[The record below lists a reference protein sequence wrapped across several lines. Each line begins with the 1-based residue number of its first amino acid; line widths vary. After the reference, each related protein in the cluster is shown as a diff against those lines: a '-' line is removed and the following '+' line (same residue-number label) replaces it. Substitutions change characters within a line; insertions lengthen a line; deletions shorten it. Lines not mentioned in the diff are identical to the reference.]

1 MYPIYFRFHS
11 RKVPLLDTLCTQISR
26 HTQVVWLFVD
36 DFKNNLK
43 ERSQLHRIIADGN
56 CWLFGEEYS
65 LSVSDQ
71 SLTEVLRKHKQILGE
86 DVAIDEPVRHPSK
99 SRGIIDLM
107 LSRESRRHSATERQ
121 HLIVELK
128 APKVRIGQKEIGQIE
143 NYAIAVAEDE
153 RFRGINTK
161 WVFWILSDD
170 YENYV
175 TRRMDKDG
183 VFRLGGKEGREEIL
197 IYVKTWAQVI
207 EDNKARIQFFQE
219 KLEYEA
225 DRGASLEHL
234 KTRYA
239 EFLKG
244 VFEDTT
250 AEEDEKDKGPR
261 RERKIR
267 GRKKTESVI

>member
-1 MYPIYFRFHS
+1 MHMYPIYFRFHS

-197 IYVKTWAQVI
+197 IYVKT
-207 EDNKARIQFFQE
+207 
-219 KLEYEA
+219 
-225 DRGASLEHL
+225 
-234 KTRYA
+234 
-239 EFLKG
+239 
-244 VFEDTT
+244 
-250 AEEDEKDKGPR
+250 
-261 RERKIR
+261 
-267 GRKKTESVI
+267 